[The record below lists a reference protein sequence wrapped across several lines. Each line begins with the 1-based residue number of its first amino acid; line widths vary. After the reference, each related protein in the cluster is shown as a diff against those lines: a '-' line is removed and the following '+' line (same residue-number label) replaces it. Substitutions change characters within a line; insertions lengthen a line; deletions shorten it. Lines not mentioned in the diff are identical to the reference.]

1 MLKKVLIANRGEI
14 ALRIIRSC
22 RELDIPT
29 VAVYSDAD
37 RTAPHVLQADQA
49 VHIGPAPS
57 TESYLDGER
66 LLDAARS
73 SGADALHPGYG
84 FLSENAGFAA
94 EVISAGFIWIGPE
107 PATLARM
114 GDKVAARRL
123 ALDVGLP
130 VVPGSDEPVND
141 PDAAAAI
148 AGELGYPVLIKAA
161 GGGGGKGMRAVDSP
175 AELPAAFE
183 RARSEAAAA
192 FSDDRVYVEQVIH
205 RPHHVEVQLFADRH
219 GHIVTLGERE
229 CSIQRRYQKI
239 IEESPSPIV
248 ADDLREQLANL
259 AAQLAAACNYLGA
272 GTVEFLVD
280 RERKFYFLEMNTRL
294 QVEHPVTELVTGL
307 DLVAEQL
314 RVAAGE
320 PLSFA
325 QEDVHPKGHAIECRI
340 YAEDGFNRFIPSTG
354 TVRELELP
362 GGPGVRLDFGLRVG
376 QHVSHHYDP
385 LLGKLSVW
393 GRDRSQALSRM
404 SRALEE
410 LRIEGLT
417 TTVPFCLASVHH
429 PAFLKGD
436 TDTGFITEHEQEL
449 AAWVAGQSDGQEE
462 VAAIGAALFA
472 ARQENQ
478 PGTSAQTRDA
488 DSTWLR
494 LGRERQVSR

>member
-57 TESYLDGER
+57 AESYLNIER
-66 LLDAARS
+66 ILNAARS
-73 SGADALHPGYG
+73 SGAHAIHPGYG
-84 FLSENAGFAA
+84 FLSENARFAEA
-94 EVISAGFIWIGPE
+94 VIAAGFIWIGPE

-114 GDKVAARRL
+114 GDKVAARTL
-123 ALDVGLP
+123 ALEIGMP
-130 VVPGSDEPVND
+130 VVPGSDEPLGD

-161 GGGGGKGMRAVDSP
+161 GGGGGKGMRSVDSA

-219 GHIVTLGERE
+219 GHVVTLGERE

-248 ADDLREQLANL
+248 TNDLREQLAGL
-259 AAQLAAACNYLGA
+259 AAQLAAACDYVGA

-280 RERKFYFLEMNTRL
+280 RERNFYFLEMNTRL

-325 QEDVHPKGHAIECRI
+325 QQDIHPKGHAIECRI

-362 GGPGVRLDFGLRVG
+362 GGPGVRLDFGLRAG
-376 QHVSHHYDP
+376 QQVSHHYDP

-393 GRDRSQALSRM
+393 GADRSQALSRM
-404 SRALEE
+404 TRALEE
-410 LRIEGLT
+410 LRIEGLAT
-417 TTVPFCLASVHH
+417 TAPLCLAVVHH
-429 PAFLKGD
+429 PAFQNGE
-436 TDTGFITEHEQEL
+436 TDTGFIAEHGQEL
-449 AAWVAGQSDGQEE
+449 AAWAEGRSDSQDEA
-462 VAAIGAALFA
+462 AAIGAALFA
-472 ARQENQ
+472 ARQEIQ
-478 PGTSAQTRDA
+478 PATPAQARHA

-494 LGRERQVSR
+494 LGRDRQVSR